1 LRVGGNFTELHE
13 MKEVFTLIIFCF
25 TCNLCLSQKFIRYEK
40 TNIDF
45 DNSYFNLTKEQEK
58 TIELY
63 LIAKS
68 QFSLIR
74 DYPPIIG
81 IDKEGNVFTFD
92 KYKDLYNE
100 CEKEKCIWKINLF
113 YMEFLRM
120 EKGKNLMAY
129 TVLEPDWYKA
139 DETKSD
145 YLYGSYDET
154 KKNKLFSPIRCIRQ
168 INKINKYNQK
178 YTFFYINDY
187 GE

>member
-1 LRVGGNFTELHE
+1 
-13 MKEVFTLIIFCF
+13 MKKIFTLIILCL

-63 LIAKS
+63 LIAKE

-74 DYPPIIG
+74 GYPNIIG

-92 KYKDLYNE
+92 KYKDLYKE
-100 CEKEKCIWKINLF
+100 CENEKCIWKINLF

-120 EKGKNLMAY
+120 EKGRNLMGY
-129 TVLEPDWYKA
+129 TVLEPDWYKVYEVKK
-139 DETKSD
+139 DDLQRYKSK
-145 YLYGSYDET
+145 EEIEIT
-154 KKNKLFSPIRCIRQ
+154 PIRCIR
-168 INKINKYNQK
+168 KIEKVNKYNRK
-178 YTFFYINDY
+178 YTFYYSNDY